1 MQPLRLLTCLVLP
14 FDCHV
19 GLPLSNTTGSTL
31 LVCLVTD
38 GFGLGWCFQW
48 YMAGYPNSLLLVP
61 LLCDKNQ
68 QSTWR
73 DVLLEGLHTRTTPAL
88 MQYTKINYYAWFWL
102 WTLVVVTS
110 CTKKMCVWKSWWPI
124 HTTNMACLTLWLQ
137 CRCTAITPKTNST
150 LLVGILL
157 TDGLCLGYHF
167 QWYTMGYAPQFTLE
181 VHRNVLWYTTIH
193 QEGWASCIESTS
205 A

>member
-1 MQPLRLLTCLVLP
+1 MPC
-14 FDCHV
+14 
-19 GLPLSNTTGSTL
+19 STL
-31 LVCLVTD
+31 WLSCRSTTIKYNRFYIISVPCNWWIWL
-38 GFGLGWCFQW
+38 GLMIPMIYGRIPQFIVVNAIALWQE
-48 YMAGYPNSLLLVP
+48 P
-61 LLCDKNQ
+61 
-68 QSTWR
+68 TIH
-73 DVLLEGLHTRTTPAL
+73 LEGHSILLTRTTPAL
-88 MQYTKINYYAWFWL
+88 MQYTKVSYYAWFWL
-102 WTLVVVTS
+102 WHLVIIAS
-110 CTKKMCVWKSWWPI
+110 CTKRMCVWKSGWPI

-157 TDGLCLGYHF
+157 TDELCLGYHF